1 MTMKCSR
8 PHRRNRILL
17 VSLAVLLLFVPAA
30 LALPLV
36 GRVDDF
42 QNGTTMG
49 WAGGQPLYTT
59 LVPVAEGGRPQGE
72 NDGFLQVS
80 VDGFH
85 LGTKNSNR
93 GWTGDYLNGGVAA
106 ILEEWLACY
115 AEPVGLCP

>member
-1 MTMKCSR
+1 MTMKRSR
-8 PHRRNRILL
+8 PHRRKRILL

-49 WAGGQPLYTT
+49 WVGGQPLYTT
-59 LVPVAEGGRPQGE
+59 LVPVAEGGPQGE

-85 LGTKNSNR
+85 LGTKNSGR
-93 GWTGDYLNGGVAA
+93 SWTGDYLSSGVTA